1 MQMGRTKA
9 TQSFWSIIRVV
20 TVIMFVATRELP
32 SVVGAAAD
40 SGKGGH
46 ELQGGG
52 GAVGVGGVGTTK
64 DHGVAGEVCM
74 SFGSDSVDHRC
85 YNSATTTYL

>member
-52 GAVGVGGVGTTK
+52 GAVGVGGVGTTMSMWSLISVV
-64 DHGVAGEVCM
+64 VARLQTKLGLDAAP
-74 SFGSDSVDHRC
+74 SSNR
-85 YNSATTTYL
+85 